1 MKYLVGGGGW
11 PIGGVLI
18 PAGTLIDLPDDKP
31 EYLLSPWERLAMGRV
46 PARDCVPLDKETLA
60 LMVEKFEK
68 HGFHV
73 ARHLVSEAG

>member
-31 EYLLSPWERLAMGRV
+31 EHLLSPWERLAKGRV
-46 PARDCVPLDKETLA
+46 PAR
-60 LMVEKFEK
+60 
-68 HGFHV
+68 
-73 ARHLVSEAG
+73 